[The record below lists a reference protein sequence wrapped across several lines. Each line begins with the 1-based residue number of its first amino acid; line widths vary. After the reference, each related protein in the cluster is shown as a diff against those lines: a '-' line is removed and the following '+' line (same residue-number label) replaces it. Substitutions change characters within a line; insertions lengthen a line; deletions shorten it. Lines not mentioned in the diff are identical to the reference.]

1 VNGSRFNGP
10 ERGARCAAF
19 CRETSEKQMAYHKLK
34 ELQEINWQETET
46 FSYADFLADFR
57 ASFTTFAAIHTL

>member
-1 VNGSRFNGP
+1 
-10 ERGARCAAF
+10 
-19 CRETSEKQMAYHKLK
+19 MAYHKLK